1 MQPNAVKILVVDDD
15 PGVLALL
22 KATLSTTK
30 HHITCCGSPSDAIQQ
45 LASGSFDVI
54 LSDYMMPGM
63 TGLEL
68 LEIAATSSPDAIR
81 FLLTA
86 AATLDTAVDAM
97 KAGKLDRLIRKP
109 WGTAALLHAVEEAA
123 YERAVRRVRQPTQP
137 PVQAA
142 TASSTTD
149 NPLQDT
155 ASTGCARAQSETPRI
170 MVRRT
175 DVDPL
180 SAIDMLTDHF

>member
-45 LASGSFDVI
+45 LASGRFDVI

-68 LEIAATSSPDAIR
+68 LEIASTSSPDAIR

-86 AATLDTAVDAM
+86 AATLDTAVLAM

-123 YERAVRRVRQPTQP
+123 YEQAVRRVHRPSPQLVQEATPPPTTA
-137 PVQAA
+137 QAA
-142 TASSTTD
+142 PAAS
-149 NPLQDT
+149 PV
-155 ASTGCARAQSETPRI
+155 ARDREQSEPRV

-180 SAIDMLTDHF
+180 GSIDMLNDHF